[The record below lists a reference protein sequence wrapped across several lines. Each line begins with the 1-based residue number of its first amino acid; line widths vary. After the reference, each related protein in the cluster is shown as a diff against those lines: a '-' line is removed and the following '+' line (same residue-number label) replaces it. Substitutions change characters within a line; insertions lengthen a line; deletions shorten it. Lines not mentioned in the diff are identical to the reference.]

1 MGRSSR
7 ISKPGVF
14 SSVRVLHMR
23 VYVFPLLGGYQNSA
37 INLEQH
43 ALHPPRPV
51 PSGFDGTQRPSEE
64 EEGGPWGSMPT
75 RSAYAYT
82 MDGNSSMSSS
92 LRNHSSS
99 AELDPLQCTLY
110 INLPR

>member
-1 MGRSSR
+1 
-7 ISKPGVF
+7 
-14 SSVRVLHMR
+14 MR

-43 ALHPPRPV
+43 ALHPPRPI
-51 PSGFDGTQRPSEE
+51 PSGFDGTQRPSE

-82 MDGNSSMSSS
+82 IDGNSSMSSS

-99 AELDPLQCTLY
+99 AELDPLQCTWAQRQSNMVSIKQGLQ
-110 INLPR
+110 LATAEGAEG